1 MGSGVEPARG
11 HDLGPALEL
20 LSRVGLPTEG
30 VAEHFGHYVV
40 IREDA
45 DLVGLAGLEV
55 YGSQALLRGVAVDPA
70 LQGEGLGT
78 QLVVAAEDLA
88 RRMGVEV
95 LFLITTTAQGF
106 FVQLGYEET
115 DREGAPEAIRQTW
128 EFQTGCPK
136 SATLMRKPIA

>member
-1 MGSGVEPARG
+1 MGISVEPARG

-20 LSRVGLPTEG
+20 LSRLGLATEG
-30 VAEHFGHYVV
+30 VAQHFGHYLV

-55 YGSQALLRGVAVDPA
+55 HGTEALLRSVAVDPA

-78 QLVVAAEDLA
+78 ELVGAAEDLA

-95 LFLITTTAQGF
+95 LFLLTTAAQGF
-106 FVQLGYEET
+106 FAQLGYEPI
-115 DREGAPEAIRQTW
+115 DRDESPEAIRQSW
-128 EFQTGCPK
+128 EFDVGCPK
-136 SATLMRKPIA
+136 SAVLMRKSIA